1 MNRQG
6 MPPSEP
12 ISRQIDQ
19 VMNSRIENQP
29 NPLEALIHLPA
40 ACWERGDS
48 QSAKLCRQESP
59 NSVTGVY
66 PRRMNDARQE
76 PAGSANWK
84 YPKPTVKKR

>member
-1 MNRQG
+1 MILFHETACSTLWWTTQFIGLEGQQGPHVMNGQG

-40 ACWERGDS
+40 G
-48 QSAKLCRQESP
+48 
-59 NSVTGVY
+59 
-66 PRRMNDARQE
+66 
-76 PAGSANWK
+76 
-84 YPKPTVKKR
+84 